1 MDINVLRSW
10 FERFAV
16 VNVHKK
22 HLSNNTQER
31 DDFEGITEFFFFF
44 LSLEKVEKIKGKTS
58 FTIYNM
64 FIIITCIDNN
74 AQLIFCC
81 YCWMSH

>member
-44 LSLEKVEKIKGKTS
+44 LSLEKVEKNKGK
-58 FTIYNM
+58 N
-64 FIIITCIDNN
+64 
-74 AQLIFCC
+74 Q
-81 YCWMSH
+81 

>member
-1 MDINVLRSW
+1 MDINVLRTW

-31 DDFEGITEFFFFF
+31 DDFEGFTEFFFFF
-44 LSLEKVEKIKGKTS
+44 MSLESVENIKGEYL
-58 FTIYNM
+58 IYYLSNVYYHYM
-64 FIIITCIDNN
+64 YW
-74 AQLIFCC
+74 Q
-81 YCWMSH
+81 